1 MAEFFAPNGQS
12 VSYAVPL
19 FPNGT
24 HPRASELLFVLM
36 DSLQVGF
43 ADITC
48 KLFTER
54 LHQGDIFV
62 FPEGLIQFQYN
73 CDAKNPALALSAFGN
88 ANAGTVSVPN
98 SVLNTSIDD
107 HVLALF
113 FKTDVATIK
122 MIKSKLSG

>member
-1 MAEFFAPNGQS
+1 MRAPVNAPFPKSLKESKAAMAEFFARNGQS

-24 HPRASELLFVLM
+24 HPRASELFVLM

-43 ADITC
+43 ADITS
-48 KLFTER
+48 
-54 LHQGDIFV
+54 
-62 FPEGLIQFQYN
+62 
-73 CDAKNPALALSAFGN
+73 LALSAFGS

-113 FKTDVATIK
+113 FETDVATIK